1 MFSFDS
7 AFMLAIIFF
16 ANILPGMLLAL
27 GLLRNSK
34 LGTIEKLL
42 IGAALGFLLPE
53 MVPFLLS
60 VIGIKFSYMLALAS
74 VALMYAAAII
84 SIAYAYKSE
93 NAAELF
99 NAAKGIK
106 LEPLSAVLSILL
118 VVLLFFS
125 FTVRLGSISPVY
137 MELDPYFYSYG
148 AIYILEDGAV
158 PLHDSTAW
166 WPENASNH
174 RAMPSL
180 IYLESTWYS
189 FYTHG
194 ASGAANPFMLA
205 YIANFYPPI
214 AGALTVFF
222 VYLLFRIGF
231 NRETGLAIAAL
242 LSLMPSY
249 LFKTLSGVFEAQP
262 MSFLLY
268 ASTLALA
275 YAYLK
280 MRDKGIL
287 AALFLLYIPMLLGS
301 TGGGMMPIVLST
313 VIAALVVLNFAKYRM
328 SGGKDENPAKD
339 NMGYLCLAGA
349 LLVAYTASAL
359 LQDYYQDEMIG
370 FGSISLLGI
379 NALPFLLALALKLV
393 YEDKAKMEMLIKNEY
408 TIYAG
413 ILALLIIFMASPFGS
428 SVLGYARAGF
438 AAGSYNSVLERTI
451 AEHQLA
457 GDSLS
462 SDLSALGGTID
473 IPVIKDII
481 AFISGLVN
489 LIYNAAIGI
498 VNAAF
503 GLYIPAIN
511 KSPSI
516 AAAVILGF
524 MALTLYEIA
533 KFLRDREVPLLF
545 VFVAVMF
552 YPLSIPGMI
561 QAKFTIYF
569 TFAFIVMIGYVFGKI
584 YGAASERLKDFKLDK
599 EGSALPVRLIVFAA
613 LFLVFIYPIV
623 LSPFSV
629 KMMALSL
636 SPKFGDSPHAFDA
649 KVATLCKV
657 LGNNPNSNLC
667 KYAANPEQ
675 YLSGMQNQYAWDI
688 CFYTLLYDSI
698 VNSKNDG
705 DLASAANLRCS
716 EISPSWIT
724 ALDWMGKTLPPDA
737 RVTSWWDYGHW
748 TNFFARKAS
757 VIRNEHASVP
767 MIQDIAHA
775 FIMANETET
784 IEIMQKY
791 DSEYLLVDSEILI
804 NSGTVFGAKF
814 YALNYLACTRDNL
827 TDVFTEQMGSQCEYD
842 NLWEQIVPTTEPC
855 LISPISQKYGV
866 VAKRRAVTS
875 DNGKVKSVGLVP
887 AYCLGNV
894 TLANG
899 QQMAGTYYLD
909 RKAPSGELMLNRA
922 ILQQSSQDGSYVML
936 YTKDMIWM
944 VNGQLTDGYD
954 DRIGKGRF
962 YDSTVYKGFVLGQL
976 DGFSRIYDNG
986 DIKIYKINNYR
997 PTG

>member
-1 MFSFDS
+1 MLSIDN

-16 ANILPGMLLAL
+16 ANILPGMILAL
-27 GLLRNSK
+27 GLLKGNK
-34 LGTIEKLL
+34 ALGLIEKLL
-42 IGAALGFLLPE
+42 IGATLGFLLPE
-53 MVPFLLS
+53 MVPALLS
-60 VIGIKFSYMLALAS
+60 FVGVNFSYMLALAS
-74 VALMYAAAII
+74 VAIMYIAAII
-84 SIAYAYKSE
+84 SIAYAYKGE
-93 NAAELF
+93 NIAELF
-99 NAAKGIK
+99 NVKNIK
-106 LEPLSAVLSILL
+106 LEPLPTLLSILL

-125 FTVRLGSISPVY
+125 FNIRLGSISPVY

-158 PLHDSTAW
+158 PLRDSMAW
-166 WPENASNH
+166 WPENSSSH
-174 RAMPSL
+174 RSMPSL
-180 IYLESTWYS
+180 IYLESSWYS

-194 ASGAANPFMLA
+194 ASGTVNSYMLA

-214 AGALTVFF
+214 AATLTVFF
-222 VYLLFRIGF
+222 IYLFFKIGF
-231 NRETGLAIAAL
+231 NRETGLAAAAL

-268 ASTLALA
+268 ASALALA

-280 MRDKGIL
+280 TKDKGL
-287 AALFLLYIPMLLGS
+287 LVALSAAYVPLLLGS
-301 TGGGMMPIVLST
+301 TGGGVIPLILSVAIT
-313 VIAALVVLNFAKYRM
+313 VLVVLNFVKYRM
-328 SGGKDENPAKD
+328 ADGNDENPAKD
-339 NMGYLCLAGA
+339 NMNYLYLAGA
-349 LLVAYTASAL
+349 LLVTYFAFAV
-359 LQDYYQDEMIG
+359 LQDYYQNGMIG

-379 NALPFLLALALKLV
+379 NTVPFLLSLVLKFV
-393 YEDKAKMEMLIKNEY
+393 YEDKAKMEMLKKNEY

-413 ILALLIIFMASPFGS
+413 ILVLLIIFMASPFGS
-428 SVLGYARAGF
+428 SVLGYARGGF

-457 GDSLS
+457 GNDMSSELS
-462 SDLSALGGTID
+462 SLGGTVD

-481 AFISGLVN
+481 AFISGIVN
-489 LIYNAAIGI
+489 IIYNIAIGI
-498 VNAAF
+498 INAIF

-516 AAAVILGF
+516 AAVAMLSI

-533 KFLRDREVPLLF
+533 KFLKTKEMPLLF
-545 VFVAVMF
+545 VFVAIMF
-552 YPLSIPGMI
+552 YPLSLAGMI

-569 TFAFIVMIGYVFGKI
+569 TFVFILMIGYVFGRI
-584 YGAASERLKDFKLDK
+584 YEMASEKFKNFKFDK
-599 EGSALPVRLIVFAA
+599 EGSALPVKAIAFAA
-613 LFLVFIYPIV
+613 LFLLLIYPVV
-623 LSPFSV
+623 LSAFSV

-649 KVATLCKV
+649 KAATLCKL
-657 LGNNPNSNLC
+657 LGNDPNSEPC
-667 KYAANPEQ
+667 KYTANPDQ
-675 YLSGMQNQYAWDI
+675 YLSEIQNQYSSDM

-698 VNSKNDG
+698 VSNKNDG
-705 DLASAANLRCS
+705 DLASAASMRCS
-716 EISPSWIT
+716 EISPYWLTS
-724 ALDWMGKTLPPDA
+724 LDWMGKNLPSDA

-748 TNFFARKAS
+748 TNFFSRRAS
-757 VIRNEHASVP
+757 VIRNEHASLP
-767 MIQDIAHA
+767 MIQDVAHA
-775 FIMANETET
+775 FIMANESET

-791 DSEYLLVDSEILI
+791 GSRHLLVDREILL

-842 NLWEQIVPTTEPC
+842 NLWEEIVPTTEPC

-866 VAKRRAVTS
+866 VAKKRVVS
-875 DNGKVKSVGLVP
+875 SQNGKVKSVGLAP

-909 RKAPSGELMLNRA
+909 RKTPSGELMLNKA
-922 ILQQSSQDGSYVML
+922 ILQPTNQGSYVML
-936 YTKDMIWM
+936 YTKDRIWM

-954 DRIGKGRF
+954 DRAGKGSF

-976 DGFSRIYDNG
+976 DGFRQIYSNG
-986 DIKIYKINNYR
+986 DVKIYEILNYT